1 MQSADRLQSALRGPI
16 TTLFTLETER
26 LLLRELSTADA
37 PFILRLLN
45 EPSFLHFIGDKGVRN
60 LDDARSYILTGPVD
74 SYERRGFGLYCVQ
87 LKNTG
92 TPIGICGLL
101 KRESLADVDVGFAF
115 LPEFWNKGYAFESGA
130 SILLY
135 GKDVL
140 KLPRIVAI
148 TNKDNNASAKLLD
161 KLGLHFDRLITMPGE
176 THEIRLF
183 TTKDYNHE
191 T

>member
-1 MQSADRLQSALRGPI
+1 M
-16 TTLFTLETER
+16 FTLETER
-26 LLLRELSTADA
+26 LILRELSTADA
-37 PFILRLLN
+37 PFILHLLN
-45 EPSFLHFIGDKGVRN
+45 EPSFLRFIGDKGVRD
-60 LDDARSYILTGPVD
+60 LDDARNYILNGPVA
-74 SYERRGFGLYCVQ
+74 SYERHGFGLYFVQ
-87 LKNTG
+87 LKNSG
-92 TPIGICGLL
+92 TPIGMCGLL
-101 KRESLADVDVGFAF
+101 KRESLTDVDIGFAF

-130 SILLY
+130 AILSY

-148 TNKDNNASAKLLD
+148 TDKDNDASAKLLD
-161 KLGLHFDRLITMPGE
+161 RLGLRFDRLITMPGE